1 MGVSPLDLSS
11 YSPSNLITTMIY
23 TLGILSLVNLLLG
36 LIPDSVDAADAKIA
50 AAALETPAAEE
61 AAAVVPEGRSLGL
74 ANLVLGAIQRFEE
87 TYQ

>member
-1 MGVSPLDLSS
+1 MSPLDLSS

-50 AAALETPAAEE
+50 AAEMETPAVEE
-61 AAAVVPEGRSLGL
+61 SAAVVPEGRSLGL
-74 ANLVLGAIQRFEE
+74 TNLVLGAIQRFEE